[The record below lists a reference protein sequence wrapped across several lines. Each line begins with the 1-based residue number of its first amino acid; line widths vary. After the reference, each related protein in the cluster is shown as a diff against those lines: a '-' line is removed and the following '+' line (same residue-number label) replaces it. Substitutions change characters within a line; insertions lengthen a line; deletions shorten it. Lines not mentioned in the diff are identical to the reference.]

1 MIIYIGIVKFLR
13 ILIKNLLKF
22 KFILRMENNM
32 QANSQVGTRKD
43 IATYLPA
50 FQLAKKRA
58 RYYEQLYYVC
68 IIADCFN

>member
-1 MIIYIGIVKFLR
+1 MIIYIGIFKFLR

-32 QANSQVGTRKD
+32 QANSQVGARKD

-50 FQLAKKRA
+50 F
-58 RYYEQLYYVC
+58 
-68 IIADCFN
+68 